1 MANIFN
7 FNAIARLPT
16 FNRIQRRP
24 LAFIPNFSKN
34 RGFKLFEDKNEA
46 IKRNFS
52 KIVT

>member
-7 FNAIARLPT
+7 FNAIGRITT

-24 LAFIPNFSKN
+24 FAFIPNFSNN

-46 IKRNFS
+46 IKRNVS